1 MLDPGHGTTIERQ
14 SGTSLDVFP
23 RLNAG
28 DEGQLW
34 NGPEST

>member
-1 MLDPGHGTTIERQ
+1 MLDPGDGTTIQRQ
-14 SGTSLDVFP
+14 SAASLGVFP
-23 RLNAG
+23 RLYAG